1 MWINMLGPSRP
12 GAGYQRGRKGAERGD
27 ELSLRISM
35 EFHMQRQLQQ
45 TENNKRER
53 QINKNTLCRK
63 QHTSLSTD
71 VQMYTYY
78 ACIHTYVH
86 ICMYIYVRI
95 HLYVN
100 LLFYFDAPLFA
111 PIRAAFICCS
121 RQLLT
126 I

>member
-1 MWINMLGPSRP
+1 M
-12 GAGYQRGRKGAERGD
+12 RKIKKYKAQKAQNEIYLFFVF
-27 ELSLRISM
+27 LSSFIFRHAYI
-35 EFHMQRQLQQ
+35 
-45 TENNKRER
+45 
-53 QINKNTLCRK
+53 
-63 QHTSLSTD
+63 
-71 VQMYTYY
+71 
-78 ACIHTYVH
+78 YV
-86 ICMYIYVRI
+86 CMYIYVRI